1 MNEPNQSERK
11 ASASRLARGL
21 SSMVSTAQQQTN
33 VNEDDASQGQPH
45 PALLRDV
52 VASGT
57 VAESVTQAR
66 VSQVAMVEPAVA
78 MVQRNAE
85 IAQQIARD
93 ARLETVVL
101 RRKHYKLVMGLV
113 MVIAALLAGVGYLA
127 WWVSDLQQQADA
139 WRTFSS
145 NVPAGADTAD
155 AEVDVVAQRVQDER
169 ELRRLRSE
177 LKDARSALEAANRVM
192 DESAEAGR
200 GQSSPPRR

>member
-1 MNEPNQSERK
+1 MNEPNPSERK

-21 SSMVSTAQQQTN
+21 SSMVSTAQSQTS
-33 VNEDDASQGQPH
+33 VNEDDASPAQPH
-45 PALLRDV
+45 PALRR
-52 VASGT
+52 
-57 VAESVTQAR
+57 ESA
-66 VSQVAMVEPAVA
+66 APAVA
-78 MVQRNAE
+78 AEARVAPVTMAEPAAAMLQRNAE

-113 MVIAALLAGVGYLA
+113 TVIALLLVGVGYLA

-145 NVPAGADTAD
+145 NVPANADAAD

-200 GQSSPPRR
+200 GQSSAPRR

>member
-21 SSMVSTAQQQTN
+21 SSMVSTAQQQSD
-33 VNEDDASQGQPH
+33 VNEDDANQGQPH
-45 PALLRDV
+45 PALRRDV
-52 VASGT
+52 VASGA
-57 VAESVTQAR
+57 VAEALSQAR
-66 VSQVAMVEPAVA
+66 VAPVAMAEPAVA

-113 MVIAALLAGVGYLA
+113 TVIALLLAGVGYLA

-145 NVPAGADTAD
+145 NVPANADAAD

-200 GQSSPPRR
+200 GQSSAPRR